1 MTKQKTRFVFG
12 ALLGALMGFPDT
24 PERQRARFELA
35 SAIAGAAGLL
45 RLQARLD
52 TPANALV
59 DALLA
64 VEL

>member
-1 MTKQKTRFVFG
+1 
-12 ALLGALMGFPDT
+12 MGFPDT

-35 SAIAGAAGLL
+35 SAIAGTAGLW
-45 RLQARLD
+45 RQQARLD
-52 TPANALV
+52 TPADALA